1 MWGVGSRL
9 LLESRG
15 HEGSLESHEAEGGA
29 RWREDS

>member
-1 MWGVGSRL
+1 MWGAGSRL

-15 HEGSLESHEAEGGA
+15 HEDSLESPKAEGGA